1 MNILS
6 GNLDRQKLAK
16 LVVMTKVVE
25 SSCLRDLFVYKQ
37 LCNDTNIMN
46 MAHCILWL
54 ISKFSGVFSKLLI
67 LHVRLAIYCK
77 LFLIVTIAY
86 NNTIIVST
94 FFLQLQAIEKCHHL
108 SYEDISFLETHPRN
122 EFYSRFEQTKKNT
135 HISKKMYTWKC
146 DFIYCTLFC
155 RKDPRNFTHGV

>member
-46 MAHCILWL
+46 MQCILWL
-54 ISKFSGVFSKLLI
+54 ISKFSGVFSKFLI
-67 LHVRLAIYCK
+67 VHVRLAIYCK
-77 LFLIVTIAY
+77 LFLIMTIAI
-86 NNTIIVST
+86 NNIIIVST

-122 EFYSRFEQTKKNT
+122 EYYSRFEQTKKNT

-155 RKDPRNFTHGV
+155 RKDPRNFTHSV